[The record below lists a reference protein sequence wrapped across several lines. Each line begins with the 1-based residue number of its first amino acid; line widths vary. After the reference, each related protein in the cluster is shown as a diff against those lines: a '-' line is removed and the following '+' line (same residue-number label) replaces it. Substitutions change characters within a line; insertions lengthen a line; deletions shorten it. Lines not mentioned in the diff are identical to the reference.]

1 MCMKL
6 TVRLDVFFMTCEEV
20 IFHFKVALIS
30 IGFATVRKIAIALK
44 SENKSYF
51 GSLSLDCE
59 APMTWP
65 SSCVTQSIA
74 RREAASLSCV
84 RSNDT

>member
-51 GSLSLDCE
+51 GFTFTGL
-59 APMTWP
+59 
-65 SSCVTQSIA
+65 
-74 RREAASLSCV
+74 
-84 RSNDT
+84 